1 MMYEFAFRKIQT
13 NMDQRLINN
22 QNKLRKQYSKEV
34 DIKITLGKFETYAK
48 KKIKKS
54 KCNFRRLS
62 FQVSVCLG
70 YEC

>member
-34 DIKITLGKFETYAK
+34 DIKITLG
-48 KKIKKS
+48 
-54 KCNFRRLS
+54 
-62 FQVSVCLG
+62 
-70 YEC
+70 